1 MTTESVEAGA
11 SLLDRLIDE
20 NPSRSTDPVRTR
32 DQIRQEIREGVQR
45 DISILLS
52 SRSWLGTWPRELDR
66 VKTSIVNFGLPDVTG
81 VAIGSEDVQEILR
94 VTVQMALQAFEP
106 RLTATEVMVVSPPGS
121 RTAQVVIQGLVR
133 NDHEPVMFGGGLARS
148 SLSDL
153 SKEKR

>member
-1 MTTESVEAGA
+1 MDNESTEAGLT
-11 SLLDRLIDE
+11 LLDRLIDE
-20 NPSRSTDPVRTR
+20 NPSRSSDPVRTPE
-32 DQIRQEIREGVQR
+32 QIRQEIRAGVQR

-66 VKTSIVNFGLPDVTG
+66 IKTSIVNFGLPDVTG

-94 VTVQMALQAFEP
+94 VTVQMALKVFEP
-106 RLTATEVMVVSPPGS
+106 RLTATEVVVISPPGS

-133 NDHEPVMFGGGLARS
+133 NDLDPVLFGGSLART

>member
-1 MTTESVEAGA
+1 MDNESTEAGL

-20 NPSRSTDPVRTR
+20 NPSHSSDPVRTR
-32 DQIRQEIREGVQR
+32 EQIRQEIRAGVQR

-52 SRSWLGTWPRELDR
+52 SRSWLGTWPRELGR
-66 VKTSIVNFGLPDVTG
+66 IKTSIVNFGLPDVTG

-94 VTVQMALQAFEP
+94 VTVQMALKAFEP
-106 RLTATEVMVVSPPGS
+106 RLTATDVVVISPPGS

-133 NDHEPVMFGGGLARS
+133 NDLDPVLFGGSLART